1 MPEGRQF
8 SKASDTVCENSNF
21 ETSSSFAPHQ
31 AVHPHRYDRPRGLF
45 RAPSAGYHASVSTTL
60 TPREK
65 AALDAGAL
73 IASLRAAPQTPVAG
87 QLVELGE
94 HLERAIRAFHM
105 EAIRFRAFT
114 MSRLIKQH
122 QDELPNDIPER
133 METILHD
140 LEAAGFQTRSV
151 TA

>member
-1 MPEGRQF
+1 
-8 SKASDTVCENSNF
+8 V
-21 ETSSSFAPHQ
+21 
-31 AVHPHRYDRPRGLF
+31 
-45 RAPSAGYHASVSTTL
+45 TTL

-73 IASLRAAPQTPVAG
+73 VASLRTAPQTPVVV
-87 QLVELGE
+87 QLVDLGE
-94 HLERAIRAFHM
+94 HLERAVRAFHM
-105 EAIRFRAFT
+105 EAIRFRAYT

-122 QDELPNDIPER
+122 QDELPADIPGR